1 MSSTTY
7 NDVVKSEVSQQ
18 VTTFKTGATQTSS
31 YGSDYYK
38 LLRRGEKRVKPKGGN
53 PGGDFVAPTE
63 YYLENHT
70 YVQMPFQVDL
80 PVHPTIK
87 SIKGMSAGL
96 RGFGE
101 HTLLADASG
110 WFGDELRE
118 ANLRNRL
125 ITEMRLKAKDQIVNW
140 GQAYAE
146 RRMTANLLADS
157 LSRIGNSVRALR
169 RGNWRQAGNFLKQ
182 SWKQAPETWLEYQ
195 YGWKPLI
202 QDVVGSLDALREYTD
217 PTDWK
222 VSVKGGHRL
231 SADFFEARKDY
242 QGGMSFAM
250 DFEGKR
256 TTGGFCRFD
265 YTPTD
270 PFFQL
275 LGSSTGLTNPLLLQW
290 ELLPNSFVVD
300 WGLQVGDYLSSL
312 DATNYLAF
320 KGGSY
325 SLRKELVVH
334 GTPKETFDLLTSP
347 YYRTIPVTALSKTAF
362 YRRFILQREIFSS
375 WPLAS
380 APRFKDP
387 TSLTH
392 VANAL
397 SLLASA
403 LKNGRPRVR

>member
-1 MSSTTY
+1 MSTVVY
-7 NDVVKSEVSQQ
+7 NNVTRAEPVPY
-18 VTTFKTGATQTSS
+18 VTTFKNGSTQTTS
-31 YGSDYYK
+31 YNDYYY
-38 LLRRGEKRVKPKGGN
+38 LLRRGEKRPKPKGAT
-53 PGGDFVAPTE
+53 PGGAFVAPTE
-63 YYLENHT
+63 YYLENHMF
-70 YVQMPFQVDL
+70 VQLPYENEL

-87 SIKGMSAGL
+87 SIRGMPNTL
-96 RGFGE
+96 RGVFQ
-101 HTLLADASG
+101 HTLLADANG
-110 WFGDELRE
+110 WYGDELRE

-125 ITEMRLKAKDQIVNW
+125 ITEMRLKAKDQSVNW
-140 GQAYAE
+140 GQAFAE

-157 LSRIGNSVRALR
+157 LNRIARSVSALR
-169 RGNWRQAGNFLKQ
+169 RGNWREAGRFLKQ
-182 SWKQAPETWLEYQ
+182 SWRQAPETWLEYQ

-202 QDVVGSLDALREYTD
+202 QDVHGSLDALKKFQD

-231 SADFFEARKDY
+231 TADFFKAEKAY
-242 QGGMSFAM
+242 EGGMSFAM
-250 DFEGKR
+250 DITGKR

-265 YTPTD
+265 FEPTD
-270 PFFQL
+270 TFMQL
-275 LGSSTGLTNPLLLQW
+275 LGSNTGVTNPLLLAW
-290 ELLPNSFVVD
+290 ELLPYSFVVD
-300 WGLQVGDYLSSL
+300 WGIQVGDYISSL
-312 DATNYLAF
+312 DATQYLSF

-325 SLRKELVVH
+325 SIRKEIEVH

-347 YYRTIPVTALSKTAF
+347 YYRTRPRSTGKPTA
-362 YRRFILQREIFSS
+362 YGRRFINSREVFSS